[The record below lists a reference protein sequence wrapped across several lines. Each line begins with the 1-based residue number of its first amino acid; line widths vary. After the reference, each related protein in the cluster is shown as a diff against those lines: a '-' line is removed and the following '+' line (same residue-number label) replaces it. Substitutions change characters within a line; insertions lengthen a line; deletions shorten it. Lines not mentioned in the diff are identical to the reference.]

1 MDKDCVIKK
10 QLERDGWLV
19 TEGTFIAGETYFRYC
34 ATKNGDDFSNS
45 PVYFGKL
52 LSKEEK

>member
-52 LSKEEK
+52 LS